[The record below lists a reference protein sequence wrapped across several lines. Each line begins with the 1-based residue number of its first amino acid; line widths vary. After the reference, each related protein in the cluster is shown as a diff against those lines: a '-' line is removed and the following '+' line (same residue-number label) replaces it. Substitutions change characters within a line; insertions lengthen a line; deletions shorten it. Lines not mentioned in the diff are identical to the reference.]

1 MIELREGNASDRE
14 AILSLRTCCFPDD
27 DREKQ
32 DPRFWDWEFSRG
44 RVFLAMD
51 GERAVAHLGFSPQ
64 TLMIDGGP
72 VSSMLAVDAMTDPDY
87 RRQGLF
93 QRVAA
98 LAAARLRESVQL
110 STAWQ
115 IRDAVLPPMTA
126 NGWKPL
132 LRASVLVKPVSLR
145 STPLPMECGGSAA
158 ALEEGG
164 AAAVEFLRN
173 VNHGSRDAAFLR
185 WRFTSN
191 RLWPYAIDANADAY
205 VVTRRTTLRGYD
217 TLAIAD
223 LGWRPGQSRE
233 GRLLLRDAI
242 ARGRA
247 AGVQLTAVLMS
258 LGHPALPTLVRS
270 GFLPSPHR
278 FRFLVNVFDERV
290 KLNRAKWGL
299 TWGDTDHL

>member
-1 MIELREGNASDRE
+1 VIELREGSAADRE
-14 AILSLRTCCFPDD
+14 AILALRKRCFPDD

-32 DPRFWDWEFSRG
+32 DPRFWDWEFSNG
-44 RVFLAMD
+44 RVFLAAD

-64 TLMIDGGP
+64 TLMIDGEP

-132 LRASVLVKPVSLR
+132 LRASVLVKPVALR
-145 STPLPMECGGSAA
+145 ATPG
-158 ALEEGG
+158 ALEEVH
-164 AAAVEFLRN
+164 AEFPDVAMLRN
-173 VNHGSRDAAFLR
+173 VNHGARDADFLR
-185 WRFTSN
+185 WRFMSN
-191 RLWPYAIDANADAY
+191 PLWQYSIDANADAY

-223 LGWRPGQSRE
+223 LGWRHGQSRE

-278 FRFLVNVFDERV
+278 FRFLVNVFDARV

>member
-1 MIELREGNASDRE
+1 MIELREGSAADRE
-14 AILSLRTCCFPDD
+14 EILALRKRCFPDD
-27 DREKQ
+27 DVEKQ
-32 DPRFWDWEFSRG
+32 DPRFWEWEFGRG
-44 RVFLAMD
+44 RVFLALD
-51 GERAVAHLGFSPQ
+51 GGRAVAHLGFYPQ
-64 TLMIDGGP
+64 TYVIDGEN
-72 VSSMLAVDAMTDPDY
+72 VSAMLAVDAMTDPEY

-93 QRVAA
+93 LRVAE
-98 LAAARLRESVQL
+98 LARKTIRESVQI

-115 IRDAVLPPMTA
+115 IRDAVLPPMAA

-145 STPLPMECGGSAA
+145 STAGT
-158 ALEEGG
+158 LEHAMG
-164 AAAVEFLRN
+164 AFPDVGMLRN
-173 VNHGSRDAAFLR
+173 VNHASREREFLR
-185 WRFTSN
+185 WRFQSN
-191 RLWPYAIDANADAY
+191 AQWQYSIDANEEAY
-205 VVTRRTTLRGYD
+205 LVSRRTTLRGYD

-223 LGWRPGQSRE
+223 IGWRTGQSRE
-233 GRLLLRDAI
+233 GRILLRDAV

-290 KLNRAKWGL
+290 KLTRAKWAL
-299 TWGDTDHL
+299 TWADTDHL